1 MKKTILHIL
10 LDLVFLAVFNVLFF
24 VVGGTDHIASIWIS
38 YGFMHFAYVMVLAT
52 ALLIRKSKSKA
63 VFGFSLYSISSVY
76 FFLEFIIGLF
86 FIFKINESYK
96 VALSVQVIL
105 AGLYA
110 VILLA
115 NLIANEHTADSIE
128 KQSAEAHYIK
138 DAASRLKLLVG
149 KSSDKDTNK
158 KLERVYDLMHSSPAQ
173 SISSVKE
180 LETKILDTVA
190 EIEATVKGDDFAVVS
205 EKIEALTNLIEE
217 RNRVLGAN
225 N

>member
-24 VVGGTDHIASIWIS
+24 VVGGTEHIASIWIS

-96 VALSVQVIL
+96 VALSVQLVL
-105 AGLYA
+105 AGIYA
-110 VILLA
+110 ILLFA
-115 NLIANEHTADSIE
+115 NLIANEHTADAVA
-128 KQSAEAHYIK
+128 KQNAENNFIK
-138 DAASRLKLLVG
+138 DAASRIKLLVG
-149 KSSDKDTNK
+149 KATDSEANK
-158 KLERVYDLMHSSPAQ
+158 KLEKLYDLMHSSPTQ

-180 LETKILDTVA
+180 LETKILDTIA
-190 EIEATVKGDDFAVVS
+190 EIEFLMKSDNFA
-205 EKIEALTNLIEE
+205 EASARVDLLTSLIEE
-217 RNRVLGAN
+217 RNSVLKVN

>member
-24 VVGGTDHIASIWIS
+24 VVGGTEHIASIWIS
-38 YGFMHFAYVMVLAT
+38 YGFMHFAYFMVLAT
-52 ALLIRKSKSKA
+52 VLLIRKSKSKA

-86 FIFKINESYK
+86 FISKINESYK

-115 NLIANEHTADSIE
+115 NLIANEHTADSLE
-128 KQSAEAHYIK
+128 KQSTEAHYIK
-138 DAASRLKLLVG
+138 EASSRLKLLVG
-149 KSSDKDTNK
+149 KSADKDINK
-158 KLERVYDLMHSSPAQ
+158 KLEKLYDLMHSS
-173 SISSVKE
+173 SSSSAPSVN
-180 LETKILDTVA
+180 
-190 EIEATVKGDDFAVVS
+190 EIEHKIRESIMDLENAVKATDTAVIT
-205 EKIEALTNLIEE
+205 EKVDALCVLIEE
-217 RNRVLGAN
+217 RNRILMSN

>member
-24 VVGGTDHIASIWIS
+24 VVGGTEHISTVWIS
-38 YGFMHFAYVMVLAT
+38 YAFMHFAYLMVLAT
-52 ALLIRKSKSKA
+52 SLLIRKSKSKA

-76 FFLEFIIGLF
+76 FFIEFVIGLL

-96 VALSVQVIL
+96 VALSAQLIL
-105 AGLYA
+105 AGIYA

-115 NLIANEHTADSIE
+115 HLIANEHTADSIE

-138 DAASRLKLLVG
+138 EASSRLKGLVG
-149 KSSDKDTNK
+149 KTDDKDINK
-158 KLERVYDLMHSSPAQ
+158 KLEKAYDLMHSSPAQ
-173 SISSVKE
+173 SASSVEVFEVKIMREIAE
-180 LETKILDTVA
+180 LEALVKNDDTIGVSDKIDT
-190 EIEATVKGDDFAVVS
+190 I
-205 EKIEALTNLIEE
+205 TNLIEE
-217 RNRVLGAN
+217 RNRILQAN

>member
-24 VVGGTDHIASIWIS
+24 VVGGTEHIASIWIS
-38 YGFMHFAYVMVLAT
+38 YGFMHFAYIMVLAT
-52 ALLIRKSKSKA
+52 VLLIRKSKSKA
-63 VFGFSLYSISSVY
+63 VFGFSLYSISLVY
-76 FFLEFIIGLF
+76 FLLEFIIGLF
-86 FIFKINESYK
+86 FIFKINEFYK
-96 VALSVQVIL
+96 VALAVQVIL
-105 AGLYA
+105 TGLYA

-115 NLIANEHTADSIE
+115 NLIANDHTADSIE

-138 DAASRLKLLVG
+138 EAASKIKLLVG

-158 KLERVYDLMHSSPAQ
+158 KLEKAYDLMHSSPAQ

-190 EIEATVKGDDFAVVS
+190 EIEATVKGDDFDIVS